1 MGKNKRHLFM
11 AGAFFCLYIK
21 NEADT
26 MKIQDHAYDYRKIS
40 ECVKITQGFIRVF
53 CDCRIE
59 VYKNCS
65 IAV

>member
-1 MGKNKRHLFM
+1 
-11 AGAFFCLYIK
+11 
-21 NEADT
+21 
-26 MKIQDHAYDYRKIS
+26 MKIQDYAYDYRKIS